1 MNRFPSCYVTTD
13 IVALRQPKNGP
24 QEVLLIQRKNDP
36 FKDAW
41 ALPGGFLD
49 QNDQNVIAGALREL
63 KEETTISA
71 NPTDLQLVG
80 VFSEKGRDPREND
93 PKDPCRV
100 VSVAFLLELPENHV
114 VPHARD
120 DAKDLGFFSIGS
132 LPKLAFDHEE
142 IISIALKDYSNLA

>member
-1 MNRFPSCYVTTD
+1 MNNFPSCYVTTD

-24 QEVLLIQRKNDP
+24 QEVLLIQRRNDP

-49 QNDQNVIAGALREL
+49 QSDQNVLAGALREL
-63 KEETTISA
+63 KEETTIDA
-71 NPTDLQLVG
+71 NPTDLRLVG
-80 VFSEKGRDPREND
+80 VFSEKGRDPRENNPED
-93 PKDPCRV
+93 LCRV
-100 VSVAFLLELPENHV
+100 VSVAFMLALPENHV

-120 DAKDLGFFSIGS
+120 DAKDLGFFPIDN

-142 IISIALKDYSNLA
+142 IISIALKDYQNLA

>member
-1 MNRFPSCYVTTD
+1 MNKFPSCYVTTD
-13 IVALRQPKNGP
+13 IVALRQTKNGS

-49 QNDQNVIAGALREL
+49 QSDQNVLTGALREL
-63 KEETTISA
+63 KEETTIGA

-80 VFSEKGRDPREND
+80 IFSEKGRDPRENNPED
-93 PKDPCRV
+93 LCRV
-100 VSVAFLLELPENHV
+100 VSVAFMLTLPENHA

-120 DAKDLGFFSIGS
+120 DAKDLGFFPISS
-132 LPKLAFDHEE
+132 LPRLAFDHEE
-142 IISIALKDYSNLA
+142 IISTALKAYKNLA